1 MSDHD
6 RDHGLRAC
14 RATTAP
20 AATVLENREVA
31 RGTFL
36 LRVAVPEIARRILP
50 GQFVMVRGPGEGS
63 DDPLLGRPFAL
74 YDVHR
79 DAADEPVAID
89 VVYVVIGRGTAALSR
104 RRPGDRVDVWG
115 PLGNGFGP
123 APGPGAV
130 VFVAGGIGQT
140 PFLALGREWLGRAV
154 YGDQPRDVGAP
165 VSSATLLYGV
175 RSADLLAGVADFQ
188 RAGIDVEIATDD
200 GSAGRRGFVTT
211 LLEEWLRA
219 DARPSKV
226 VACGPPPMLAAAA
239 GLARTHGVA
248 CDVSLENH
256 MACGFGACFSCVAP
270 ILQDD
275 GRPDLRRVCVEGP
288 VFPAERVDWS
298 RPAH

>member
-1 MSDHD
+1 MSE
-6 RDHGLRAC
+6 LCTSRAV
-14 RATTAP
+14 TAP

-36 LRVAVPEIARRILP
+36 LRVAAPEIARRILP
-50 GQFVMVRGPGEGS
+50 GQFVMVRGPGEGA

-74 YDVHR
+74 YEVNR
-79 DAADEPVAID
+79 DASGEPTSLD
-89 VVYVVIGRGTAALSR
+89 VVYLVIGRGTAALSR

-123 APGPGAV
+123 SSGPGPA

-140 PFLALGREWLGRAV
+140 PFLALGREWLGRAT
-154 YGDQPRDVGAP
+154 YGDQPREVGPP

-175 RSADLLAGVADFQ
+175 RSADFLAGVEDFE
-188 RAGIDVEIATDD
+188 RAGIGVEIATDD
-200 GSAGRRGFVTT
+200 GSAGRPGFVTG
-211 LLEEWLRA
+211 LLEERLRSGE
-219 DARPSKV
+219 RPAKL
-226 VACGPPPMLAAAA
+226 VACGPPPMLAAVARLA
-239 GLARTHGVA
+239 GAHGVP

-256 MACGFGACFSCVAP
+256 MACGFGACFSCVTP

-288 VFPAERVDWS
+288 VFPADRVDWS
-298 RPAH
+298 RPSH

>member
-1 MSDHD
+1 MSEICTS
-6 RDHGLRAC
+6 RAV
-14 RATTAP
+14 TAP

-36 LRVAVPEIARRILP
+36 LRVAAPEIARRILP
-50 GQFVMVRGPGEGS
+50 GQFVMVRGPGEGA

-79 DAADEPVAID
+79 DASGEPASFD
-89 VVYVVIGRGTAALSR
+89 VVYLVIGRGTAALSR

-123 APGPGAV
+123 SPGPGPA

-140 PFLALGREWLGRAV
+140 PFLALGREWLGRAS
-154 YGDQPRDVGAP
+154 YGDEPREIGAP

-175 RSADLLAGVADFQ
+175 RSADFLAGVGDFE
-188 RAGIDVEIATDD
+188 RAGIGVEIATDD
-200 GSAGRRGFVTT
+200 GSAGRPGFVIG
-211 LLEEWLRA
+211 LLEERLRSGEKPA
-219 DARPSKV
+219 KV
-226 VACGPPPMLAAAA
+226 VACGPPPMLAAVAR
-239 GLARTHGVA
+239 LALAHGVP

-256 MACGFGACFSCVAP
+256 MACGFGACFSCVTP

-275 GRPDLRRVCVEGP
+275 GHPDLRRVCVEGP

-298 RPAH
+298 RPSH

>member
-1 MSDHD
+1 MSETCTS
-6 RDHGLRAC
+6 RAV
-14 RATTAP
+14 TAP

-36 LRVAVPEIARRILP
+36 LRVAAPEIARRILP
-50 GQFVMVRGPGEGS
+50 GQFVMVRGPGEGA

-74 YDVHR
+74 YEVNR
-79 DAADEPVAID
+79 DASGEAISLD
-89 VVYVVIGRGTAALSR
+89 VVYLVIGRGTAALSR

-123 APGPGAV
+123 SPGPGSA

-140 PFLALGREWLGRAV
+140 PFLALGREWLGREA
-154 YGDQPRDVGAP
+154 YGDQPREVGSP
-165 VSSATLLYGV
+165 VSSATILYGV
-175 RSADLLAGVADFQ
+175 RSAGFLAGVEDFE
-188 RAGIDVEIATDD
+188 RAGIGVEIATDD
-200 GSAGRRGFVTT
+200 GSAGRAGFVTA
-211 LLEEWLRA
+211 LLEERLRSGE
-219 DARPSKV
+219 RPAKV
-226 VACGPPPMLAAAA
+226 VACGPPPMLAAVAR
-239 GLARTHGVA
+239 LARDHGVP

-256 MACGFGACFSCVAP
+256 MACGFGACFSCVTP

-298 RPAH
+298 RPSH